1 MAQFGTDGFR
11 GRAESFSK
19 HGLMKIG
26 EKLAKTGLNG
36 KIVIGRDTRESSD
49 EFYEAIVS
57 GINSVGHNVID
68 LGVVTTPCVS
78 YFSRVIADAK
88 YGIMITASHN
98 PYYDNGIKIF
108 EHGNKIDEKLE
119 KKLFDAYSLERQE
132 TRDKRIEIKD
142 KRVETRDCSSYLKY
156 VSRGLDLNRVSD
168 KKIVVDLANGSAS
181 FLAKKIFGSDNFKFI
196 SDLPNGTNIN
206 ENCGIIFPK
215 NLERKV
221 LESNAYLGIS
231 YDGDC
236 DRVGFCDEIGNSID
250 GDYVL
255 GFIACDMLLKGELE
269 NKTLVVTEYSNLA
282 LDNYLESLGAKVV
295 RVKNGDKNVFKMMK
309 EGNYNF
315 GGEKLGHIIFGRE
328 YGTGD
333 GFFATKE
340 VLSRLDYSKSASS
353 QMKLFELN
361 SQIILN
367 VPVKNKIP
375 FLEIDGFEGTV
386 DRVKKGLNGSGRV
399 LVRYSGT
406 EDVCRIMLEGKRGK
420 DVLLQMGEDI
430 SKKLEKSGEHRT

>member
-1 MAQFGTDGFR
+1 MAEFGTNGFR
-11 GRAESFSK
+11 GKAGSFSK

-26 EKLAKTGLNG
+26 EELAKTGFDG
-36 KIVIGRDTRESSD
+36 KIVIGRDTRESSQ

-57 GINSVGHNVID
+57 GINFVGKEVID

-78 YFSRVIADAK
+78 YFSRVIAEAK

-98 PYYDNGIKIF
+98 PYYDNGIKVF

-119 KKLFDAYSLERQE
+119 KKLFDVYSRETGDLRLESG
-132 TRDKRIEIKD
+132 DKRD
-142 KRVETRDCSSYLKY
+142 KRVETRDCLNYLKY
-156 VSRGLDLNRVSD
+156 VSRGFDLNKVSH
-168 KKIVVDLANGSAS
+168 KKIVIDLANGSAS
-181 FLAKKIFGSDNFKFI
+181 FLAKKIFSSDNFNFI
-196 SDLPNGTNIN
+196 SDLPNGININ
-206 ENCGIIFPK
+206 ENCGIIFPQT
-215 NLERKV
+215 LERKV
-221 LESNAYLGIS
+221 LESNAYIGIS

-236 DRVGFCDEIGNSID
+236 DRVGFCDENGKTID
-250 GDYVL
+250 GDYVMA
-255 GFIACDMLLKGELE
+255 FIARDMLLKGELE
-269 NKTLVVTEYSNLA
+269 NNTLVVTEYSNLA
-282 LDNYLESLGAKVV
+282 LDNYIESLGGKVV

-309 EGNYNF
+309 EGRYNF

-340 VLSRLDYSKSASS
+340 VLSRLDYSKSASA

-375 FLEIDGFEGTV
+375 FLEIDGFEGTIDKV
-386 DRVKKGLNGSGRV
+386 RKGLNGSGRV

-406 EDVCRIMLEGKRGK
+406 EDVCRIMLEGNREKG
-420 DVLLQMGEDI
+420 VLLQMGEDI
-430 SKKLEKSGEHRT
+430 SKGIEGRV

>member
-181 FLAKKIFGSDNFKFI
+181 FLAKKIFGSDNF
-196 SDLPNGTNIN
+196 
-206 ENCGIIFPK
+206 
-215 NLERKV
+215 
-221 LESNAYLGIS
+221 
-231 YDGDC
+231 
-236 DRVGFCDEIGNSID
+236 DELFSE
-250 GDYVL
+250 V
-255 GFIACDMLLKGELE
+255 E
-269 NKTLVVTEYSNLA
+269 
-282 LDNYLESLGAKVV
+282 YLESLNSDLNDTLKETELTKANLELDNAEQTQQLENLQALESDLESGLSQLEGQETA
-295 RVKNGDKNVFKMMK
+295 KNVLL
-309 EGNYNF
+309 ENTQSSEAQY
-315 GGEKLGHIIFGRE
+315 R
-328 YGTGD
+328 
-333 GFFATKE
+333 
-340 VLSRLDYSKSASS
+340 VLMSEMRQEQSYIT
-353 QMKLFELN
+353 
-361 SQIILN
+361 SQIINLQREIE
-367 VPVKNKIP
+367 KKI
-375 FLEIDGFEGTV
+375 
-386 DRVKKGLNGSGRV
+386 SWM
-399 LVRYSGT
+399 S
-406 EDVCRIMLEGKRGK
+406 
-420 DVLLQMGEDI
+420 
-430 SKKLEKSGEHRT
+430 S